1 MQSVWRMVLV
11 RIFLSASLATSS
23 GARGFSMRLSEG
35 VLWTGTRRCI
45 STLAAAEEAMG
56 LTGRWASRRGKAEL
70 ESGPGRE
77 SRPGMTMTS
86 RQEGQLISVPA
97 PELSTANSWSHLG
110 QLKMTSITGAF
121 RFDCGGMIKGLR
133 EAGKKKNGRQS
144 YGAHLRITVILAGC
158 RTSRSPH
165 PGPLL
170 M

>member
-35 VLWTGTRRCI
+35 VVWTGTRRCI

-86 RQEGQLISVPA
+86 PQEGQLISVPA

-121 RFDCGGMIKGLR
+121 RFHAASIQTLFGRGKEKVALIVMIQLR
-133 EAGKKKNGRQS
+133 RVQ
-144 YGAHLRITVILAGC
+144 C
-158 RTSRSPH
+158 RAARPAY
-165 PGPLL
+165 PKPNE
-170 M
+170 